1 MEEQKTGGRWMTEK
15 MGRLCEI
22 APPLRVFLAPSL
34 KENERSLQNMEIISR
49 KEMAKWF
56 QKKYTVE
63 DRNFAEGEVGKKDEL
78 ILPKGLYSPTSIC
91 EIVRVWIILVE
102 QKCVLL

>member
-1 MEEQKTGGRWMTEK
+1 MKIFQIFKRKNFQKYFFSKKKIIFIFKQLNKKFW
-15 MGRLCEI
+15 
-22 APPLRVFLAPSL
+22 
-34 KENERSLQNMEIISR
+34 SLQNMEIISR

-63 DRNFAEGEVGKKDEL
+63 DRNFVEGEVGKKDEL
-78 ILPKGLYSPTSIC
+78 ILSKGLYSQTSIC